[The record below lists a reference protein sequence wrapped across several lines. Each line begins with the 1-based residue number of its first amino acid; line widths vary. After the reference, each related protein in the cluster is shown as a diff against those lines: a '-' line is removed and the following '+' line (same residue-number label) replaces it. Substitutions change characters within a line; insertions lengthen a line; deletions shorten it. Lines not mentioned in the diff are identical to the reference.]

1 MPNNPAIHNRDH
13 PAGAKTTKIKCL
25 ALAAVPMFPKAVIN
39 PRPVRWDGD
48 VLRVDAD
55 QDSVPTGDRDAR
67 VGA

>member
-1 MPNNPAIHNRDH
+1 
-13 PAGAKTTKIKCL
+13 
-25 ALAAVPMFPKAVIN
+25 MFPKAVIN